1 MNVGLLCRRN
11 VVTVRKADGLTAAAK
26 LMREHHIGYL
36 VVIEPDFAG
45 ATARPIGVLTDR
57 DIVVAVVAREADPRK
72 LTVSDVMTPNPVV
85 LELGDTLAAAMAEMR
100 RAGVRRMPVIGTA
113 GELVG
118 LLSLDDVLEVLA
130 GELQNIA
137 GAMRN
142 ERRIEG
148 DMRP

>member
-1 MNVGLLCRRN
+1 
-11 VVTVRKADGLTAAAK
+11 
-26 LMREHHIGYL
+26 MREHHIGYL

-72 LTVSDVMTPNPVV
+72 LTVGDVMTPNPVV

-100 RAGVRRMPVIGTA
+100 RAGVRRLPVIDTE